1 MRIFLL
7 ISTLWGLAAGSGLG
21 REDEL
26 PFRFREDLFD
36 WKEED
41 FEKRFKGSYGINAYL
56 EPELDVANF
65 NVYEGV
71 LAYLDNKDGAID
83 YLKNGMAILKDQ
95 GAEVSATLNFLLGNF
110 YFEKKDHSGAIEQ
123 YIAAIHKHPDFL
135 RAYENLGYSF
145 MLNDE
150 QEKALPVLLK
160 AIELGSNDSQIHG
173 LIGFLYLEKE
183 LYLSALAA
191 YEMAMLF
198 NPRNN
203 TWRYGILQC
212 LINLGRNEDAL
223 GVAEEVLLFDPDRP
237 ANWQNL
243 ANLLLRL
250 DRNEEAAAHLE
261 VAHRLGGASYESRRL
276 LGNLYF
282 NSQNIESA
290 RQEFFQMIELLSDVE
305 QLDDI
310 LLVCE
315 GLLVQGYTEEARI
328 LISKAKEKSR
338 QNDFNLDS
346 VALDFVEGMIFLEND
361 RLSQAESTLA
371 RVLEVDPAHPR
382 ALLAMGEVYL
392 RSGKLDRA
400 VLYFELAELN
410 REVAYEAYYNHAQ
423 LLLGL
428 GQTEEALEKLRAA
441 YALESNDGLL
451 EIIRSLEESGRLI
464 P

>member
-1 MRIFLL
+1 ML
-7 ISTLWGLAAGSGLG
+7 GLAVAPGLG
-21 REDEL
+21 RDDALSFEL
-26 PFRFREDLFD
+26 PEDLFN

-41 FEKRFKGSYGINAYL
+41 FAKRFKGSYGINSYL
-56 EPELDVANF
+56 EPEMDVDNF
-65 NVYEGV
+65 NVYDGA
-71 LAYLDNKDGAID
+71 LAYLEYPDEAIA
-83 YLKNGMAILKDQ
+83 YLINGMANINDL
-95 GAEVSATLNFLLGNF
+95 GFEVSATLNFLLGNL
-110 YFEKKDHSGAIEQ
+110 YFEKNDHSRAVEQ
-123 YIAAIHKHPDFL
+123 YISAIHKHPDFL
-135 RAYENLGYSF
+135 RAYENLGYSL

-150 QEKALPVLLK
+150 KDKALPVLLK

-173 LIGFLYLEKE
+173 LIGFLFLEKE

-191 YEMAMLF
+191 YEIAMMF

-203 TWRYGILQC
+203 TWRFGILQC

-223 GVAEEVLLFDPDRP
+223 GVTEEVLLFDPDR
-237 ANWQNL
+237 ASNWKNA
-243 ANLLLRL
+243 ANLLLRI
-250 DRNEEAAAHLE
+250 DRNDEAAAHLE

-282 NSQNIESA
+282 TEKNIESA
-290 RQEFFQMIELLSDVE
+290 FREFLQLIELLSE
-305 QLDDI
+305 GRQLDDI
-310 LLVCE
+310 LLVCQ
-315 GLLVQGYTEEARI
+315 GLLVHGYAEEARA

-338 QNDFNLDS
+338 QEDLRLNSL
-346 VALDFVEGMIFLEND
+346 ALDFLEGMIFLEND
-361 RLSQAESTLA
+361 QLSQAESTLA

-392 RSGKLDRA
+392 RSGKLDQA

-410 REVAYEAYYNHAQ
+410 QEVAYEAYYNHAQ

-428 GQTEEALEKLRAA
+428 GQNQEALEKLRSA
-441 YALESNDGLL
+441 YSLESNEELL

>member
-1 MRIFLL
+1 MRIFILTSL
-7 ISTLWGLAAGSGLG
+7 MMGLAAAPGLG
-21 REDEL
+21 RDEAL
-26 PFRFREDLFD
+26 PFEMPEDLFN

-41 FEKRFKGSYGINAYL
+41 FEKRFKGSYGINSYL
-56 EPELDVANF
+56 EPELDVDNF
-65 NVYEGV
+65 NVYEGA
-71 LAYLDNKDGAID
+71 LAFLEYPDEAIEYLI
-83 YLKNGMAILKDQ
+83 NGMANINEL
-95 GAEVSATLNFLLGNF
+95 GIEVSATLNFLLGNL
-110 YFEKKDHSGAIEQ
+110 YFENNDHSRAIEQ
-123 YIAAIHKHPDFL
+123 YITAIHKHPDFL

-173 LIGFLYLEKE
+173 LIGFLFLEKE

-191 YEMAMLF
+191 YEIAMLF

-203 TWRYGILQC
+203 TWRFGILQC

-223 GVAEEVLLFDPDRP
+223 GVAEEALLFQPDR
-237 ANWQNL
+237 ASNWINV
-243 ANLLLRL
+243 ANLLLRI

-282 NSQNIESA
+282 TEKDIESA
-290 RQEFFQMIELLSDVE
+290 FNEFLQLVDLLSE
-305 QLDDI
+305 GRQMDDI

-315 GLLVQGYTEEARI
+315 GLLVHGYGEEAGI
-328 LISKAKEKSR
+328 LISKAKEKSE
-338 QNDFNLDS
+338 QAGLKLNSL
-346 VALDFVEGMIFLEND
+346 ALDLLEGMIFLEND

-392 RSGKLDRA
+392 RSGKVDQA

-410 REVAYEAYYNHAQ
+410 QEVAYEAYYNHAQ

-428 GQTEEALEKLRAA
+428 GQNQEALEKLRAA
-441 YALESNDGLL
+441 YSVESNEKLL
-451 EIIRSLEESGRLI
+451 EIIRSLEESDRLI

>member
-1 MRIFLL
+1 MRFFILGSL
-7 ISTLWGLAAGSGLG
+7 IWGLAAGSGLG
-21 REDEL
+21 RDDEL
-26 PFRFREDLFD
+26 PFQFREDLFD

-41 FEKRFKGSYGINAYL
+41 FEKRFKGSYGINSFL

-83 YLKNGMAILKDQ
+83 YLKNGMAILQEQ

-110 YFEKKDHSGAIEQ
+110 YFEKKDHFGAIEQ

-135 RAYENLGYSF
+135 RAYENLGYAF
-145 MLNDE
+145 MFIEEN
-150 QEKALPVLLK
+150 EKALPVLLK

-203 TWRYGILQC
+203 TWRIGILQC

-243 ANLLLRL
+243 AGLLLRI
-250 DRNEEAAAHLE
+250 DRNEEGAAHLE
-261 VAHRLGGASYESRRL
+261 VAHRLGGSSYESRRL

-282 NSQNIESA
+282 TEKDIESA
-290 RQEFFQMIELLSDVE
+290 FREFLLLVDLLSDGR
-305 QLDDI
+305 QMDDI

-315 GLLVQGYTEEARI
+315 GLLVHGYAEEAGI
-328 LISKAKEKSR
+328 LIAKAKEKSR
-338 QNDFNLDS
+338 QAGFRLNSL
-346 VALDFVEGMIFLEND
+346 ALDLLEGMIFLESD
-361 RLSQAESTLA
+361 QLGQAESRLA
-371 RVLEVDPAHPR
+371 RVLEVNPAHPR
-382 ALLAMGEVYL
+382 ALLAMGDVYL
-392 RSGKLDRA
+392 RSSKWDQA
-400 VLYFELAELN
+400 VVYLEMAELYP
-410 REVAYEAYYNHAQ
+410 EVAYDAYYSHAR

-441 YALESNDGLL
+441 YALDSNDGLL
-451 EIIRSLEESGRLI
+451 EIIRSLQESGRLW